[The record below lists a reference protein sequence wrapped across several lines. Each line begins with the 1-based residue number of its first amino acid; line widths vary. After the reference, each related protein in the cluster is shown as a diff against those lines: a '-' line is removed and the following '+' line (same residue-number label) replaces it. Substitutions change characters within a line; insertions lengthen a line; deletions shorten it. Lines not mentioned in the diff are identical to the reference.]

1 MQLLL
6 IENFSPGLVYRADRA
21 TEKSHL
27 KNNQKRKK
35 KNFFSQIPHHDN
47 LHGDLIR
54 GKEKEMYLEYVAK
67 TLKLDLVRGLPNFS
81 FC

>member
-35 KNFFSQIPHHDN
+35 KIFFPKYPTMTIS
-47 LHGDLIR
+47 
-54 GKEKEMYLEYVAK
+54 MV
-67 TLKLDLVRGLPNFS
+67 T
-81 FC
+81 